1 MSGFNFQDDDDPLT
15 TTKIKPEPKEES
27 NPQSF
32 LHEDID
38 KSKLRVIALKFENKT
53 SWFFALKK
61 PSLLISLYS
70 PPSS

>member
-38 KSKLRVIALKFENKT
+38 KSKLRVIALKF
-53 SWFFALKK
+53 
-61 PSLLISLYS
+61 
-70 PPSS
+70 